1 MTSAGVAQLKA
12 SLSEYL
18 GKVKSGEEVI
28 VTERG
33 HAIARIVPISSF
45 RSDSRSIE
53 NLVRLGI
60 LRRPQEPFGRKLL
73 EDSRPE
79 DPEASVLRALRDERD
94 DTR

>member
-12 SLSEYL
+12 SLSEYF
-18 GKVKSGEEVI
+18 GRVKSGEEVV

-45 RSDSRSIE
+45 RSDSRPIE

-60 LRRPQEPFGRKLL
+60 LRRPQQSFGKKLL
-73 EDSRPE
+73 ECLKPE

-94 DTR
+94 ESW